1 MHPSWRDLVIEQ
13 LVTDENAR
21 EHFLKNCG
29 LPGFLLALSVAGGA
43 TGTRAMPLLCRRE
56 DSSALAPAA
65 PRVLRSENEA
75 SAKILASLYT
85 ALTTLPGIYSITS
98 PMAASVNHGLAVLRE

>member
-43 TGTRAMPLLCRRE
+43 TGTRAMPLLCRPE
-56 DSSALAPAA
+56 DWSALSHPAP
-65 PRVLRSENEA
+65 PVLRPGDDA
-75 SAKILASLYT
+75 SAKILASPRA
-85 ALTTLPGIYSITS
+85 ALTPLSEIYLITS
-98 PMAASVNHGLAVLRE
+98 PT